1 MAVADRGGGKEKKVG
16 PGSPQNGVHQL
27 SARPQAVALSYDAAR
42 ARAPRV
48 TAQGGGDVAERIME
62 LARQHNVPIK
72 EDPLLVQLLSKLELG
87 QMISPELYHVVAEV
101 FAWLYR
107 LDQDQPAEG

>member
-1 MAVADRGGGKEKKVG
+1 
-16 PGSPQNGVHQL
+16 
-27 SARPQAVALSYDAAR
+27 
-42 ARAPRV
+42 
-48 TAQGGGDVAERIME
+48 ME